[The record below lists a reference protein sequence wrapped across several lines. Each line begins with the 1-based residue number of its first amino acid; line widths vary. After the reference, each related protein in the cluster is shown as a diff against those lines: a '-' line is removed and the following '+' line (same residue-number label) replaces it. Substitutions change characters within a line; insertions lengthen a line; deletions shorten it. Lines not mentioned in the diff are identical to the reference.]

1 MTAISALIQVGIPT
15 GGQSLV
21 NLQNASLWVGQK
33 SMAPSSIEYLYV
45 DLIMRLV
52 LRAQAINLTAVLLAL
67 DVWQRLGVG
76 HLRLLAK

>member
-1 MTAISALIQVGIPT
+1 
-15 GGQSLV
+15 
-21 NLQNASLWVGQK
+21 
-33 SMAPSSIEYLYV
+33 MAPSSIEYLYV
-45 DLIMRLV
+45 DLILRLV